1 MANYDPAMAE
11 HIRRTAANL
20 GINPSDLA
28 TAISYETGGKFDQN
42 MMGGAGGRYMGLI
55 QFGPEEQAKYGVK
68 QGMPLD
74 AHFGAI
80 ENFLR
85 DRGVKPGMGM
95 LDVYSTIN
103 AGSPGRYNASD
114 ANNGGMPG
122 TVADKVAE
130 QMTGHR
136 MRANALLGTND
147 PASITPAIQNAAV
160 AAQGPTGALAPGEAA
175 PAATAPADPSAAA
188 APGSI
193 DVEKLIKAVG
203 GMGGGQQQEEQMQ
216 PVQIATP
223 QPAGLP
229 SAQRLAAIMQSLGRP
244 S

>member
-1 MANYDPAMAE
+1 MAYDPALAD
-11 HIRRTAANL
+11 HIRQTAKNL

-28 TAISYETGGKFDQN
+28 TAISYETGGTFDHN
-42 MMGGAGGRYMGLI
+42 MMGGAGGKYMGLI

-74 AHFGAI
+74 QHFGAI

-130 QMTGHR
+130 QMYGHR
-136 MRANALLGTND
+136 ARANSLLGD
-147 PASITPAIQNAAV
+147 ASNPVNVMPPVQQAGV
-160 AAQGPTGALAPGEAA
+160 AGQAPVSSIAPGSAA
-175 PAATAPADPSAAA
+175 PAATAVADPAAA
-188 APGSI
+188 AGAAGSL
-193 DVEKLIKAVG
+193 DVDKLLKAVG
-203 GMGGGQQQEEQMQ
+203 GMNKPQQEEQMQ
-216 PVQIATP
+216 PVQIQTA
-223 QPAGLP
+223 QPTGLP

>member
-1 MANYDPAMAE
+1 MANYAPGMADY
-11 HIRRTAANL
+11 IRRTAANL

-42 MMGGAGGRYMGLI
+42 LWGGKGGNYLGLI

-68 QGMPLD
+68 PGMPLD
-74 AHFGAI
+74 AHFGAV

-95 LDVYSTIN
+95 LDLYSTIN
-103 AGSPGRYNASD
+103 AGSPGLYDRSD
-114 ANNGGMPG
+114 AANGGAPG
-122 TVADKVAE
+122 TVAEKVAE
-130 QMTGHR
+130 QMAGHR
-136 MRANALLGTND
+136 IRANGLLGTND
-147 PASITPAIQNAAV
+147 PVGITPAVQNAGV
-160 AAQGPTGALAPGEAA
+160 AAQPDIASVAPGQAA
-175 PAATAPADPSAAA
+175 PAATAPADQAATQA
-188 APGSI
+188 GSFDI
-193 DVEKLIKAVG
+193 DKLIKGVA
-203 GMGGGQQQEEQMQ
+203 GMKGGQQQEEQMQ

-223 QPAGLP
+223 MPSGLP